1 MDELSNQ
8 WKKARTQLKTTT
20 TDSTQL
26 VGRARQRQRS
36 SQYFQLGNILVL
48 TITLIGVGSFFYW
61 VAPVR
66 EVLSRV
72 GVVCML
78 GGLLLRIAIEVW
90 SIYKSRKIRLGTTTL
105 QATQEAVGY
114 YSFRKRVHGPV
125 TLSIVGM
132 YILGFY
138 LLTPE
143 FSLYIPFNW
152 MVLMHVSFVVMA
164 VFLFV
169 QIRKGIKKEMKSLA
183 ELIEIQNDLQATP
196 TGTELDS

>member
-8 WKKARTQLKTTT
+8 WKKARTQLQTTPA
-20 TDSTQL
+20 DSSQL

-48 TITLIGVGSFFYW
+48 TISLIGVGAFFYW
-61 VAPVR
+61 LAPVR

-72 GVVCML
+72 GVACML
-78 GGLLLRIAIEVW
+78 GGLLLRIGIEVW
-90 SIYKSRKIRLGTTTL
+90 SIFKSQKIQLGTTTL
-105 QATQEAVGY
+105 QATHEAVGY
-114 YSFRKRVHGPV
+114 YSFRKRIHGPI
-125 TLSIVGM
+125 TLSIVAL

-143 FSLYIPFNW
+143 FSQYIPFNW
-152 MVLMHVSFVVMA
+152 MLLMHGSFVIMA

-169 QIRKGIKKEMKSLA
+169 QIRKGIKKEMQSLA
-183 ELIEIQNDLQATP
+183 ELIEIENDLQDTAT
-196 TGTELDS
+196 GI

>member
-8 WKKARTQLKTTT
+8 WKKARTQLKTPPA
-20 TDSTQL
+20 DSSQL

-48 TITLIGVGSFFYW
+48 TISLIGVGAFFYW

-66 EVLSRV
+66 EVLSRI

-78 GGLLLRIAIEVW
+78 GGLLLRIGIEVW
-90 SIYKSRKIRLGTTTL
+90 SIFKSRKIQLGTTTL
-105 QATQEAVGY
+105 QTTHEAVQY
-114 YSFRKRVHGPV
+114 YSFRKQIHGPV
-125 TLSIVGM
+125 TLTILGI

-143 FSLYIPFNW
+143 FSQYISFNW
-152 MVLMHVSFVVMA
+152 MLLMHASFLVMA

-169 QIRKGIKKEMKSLA
+169 QIRKGIKKEMQSLA
-183 ELIEIQNDLQATP
+183 ELIEIQNDLQ
-196 TGTELDS
+196 GTAGDTNF